1 MRYLWINFHMMII
14 MTIIFVAA
22 PSAVIAEERTGQAM
36 FKDLI
41 IEDDGKEI
49 KVSEPVILF
58 EGQNYL
64 PLRAITNNLQK
75 NVYIDDNTSNLVIEN
90 SLQKEEQPSN
100 EPIKKS
106 QYRHSLKFEEEVTSN
121 GVIIIEDNEKNI
133 MFEKNGYTTFYP
145 ASTTKV
151 LTALIALERGNSN
164 DKVIVS
170 ENVKKLPGDSRRV
183 FIQPGDEL
191 TLEQLL
197 YGMLLYSGNDSAL
210 AIAEHIA
217 GSEEAFAELMNEK
230 AKEIGAVHSN
240 FVNPHGYHDPNH
252 YTTPYDLALI
262 LKAASEQ
269 PLFLEIINTPVY
281 RAEYTNNKGKKV
293 IKTWDT
299 TNSFLKDHSLAIDG
313 IIGGKTGFTTPA
325 KRNLVTVAEHNG
337 HRYYVVAL
345 KGDSVGRYLDTRKL
359 LKMAYKKRAN
369 FDQEIIKDIKVT
381 FFDHSLEIADQIIS
395 SPGQIF
401 IYKGRTFVSQ
411 SLLNQTLVKVDQ
423 LTATENNIKINLQP
437 KFAFEEIVKPLS
449 VSLVNQQNKLRRP
462 NQLIV
467 NSFSS
472 LLGFSYFKNH
482 SFVVR

>member
-1 MRYLWINFHMMII
+1 
-14 MTIIFVAA
+14 MTFIFIAA
-22 PSAVIAEERTGQAM
+22 PSVVSAAERTGQAV

-64 PLRAITNNLQK
+64 PLRAVTNNIQK
-75 NVYIDDNTSNLVIEN
+75 NVFIDENTSNLVIEDLPQN
-90 SLQKEEQPSN
+90 EEQPSN
-100 EPIKKS
+100 KSIKKS
-106 QYRHSLKFEEEVTSN
+106 QYRPSLKFEENVSSN
-121 GVIIIEDNEKNI
+121 GVIIMEDNGNNV
-133 MFEKNGYTTFYP
+133 MFEKNGYSTFYP

-151 LTALIALERGNSN
+151 LTALIAFENGNLD
-164 DKVIVS
+164 DKVVVS
-170 ENVKKLPGDSRRV
+170 ENVNKLPGDSRRV

-217 GSEEAFAELMNEK
+217 GSEEDFAKLMNEK
-230 AKEIGAVHSN
+230 AKEIGALHSN
-240 FVNPHGYHDPNH
+240 FVNPHGYHDPDH

-262 LKAASEQ
+262 LKSASEQ
-269 PLFLEIINTPVY
+269 PLFLKIINTPVFK
-281 RAEYTNNKGKKV
+281 AEYINNKGKRV

-299 TNSFLKDHSLAIDG
+299 TNSFLKNSSLAMDG

-345 KGDSVGRYLDTRKL
+345 KGDSVGRYLDTKKL
-359 LKMAYKKRAN
+359 LKTAYKKRAAY
-369 FDQEIIKDIKVT
+369 DEEIIKDIKVA
-381 FFDHSLEIADQIIS
+381 FFDHSLEMGEQIIT

-411 SLLNQTLVKVDQ
+411 SFLSKILANVDQ
-423 LTATENNIKINLQP
+423 LKVTEDHIKINLEP
-437 KFAFEEIVKPLS
+437 KFVFEEIVKPLS
-449 VSLVNQQNKLRRP
+449 LSLVNQQNKSHIK
-462 NQLIV
+462 NQLIAH
-467 NSFSS
+467 SFSS
-472 LLGFSYFKNH
+472 LLAFSYLKNP